1 MSTLEVNSIQPL
13 SSGSTITLGASG
25 KTLNIPSGCT
35 ISNSGSATGFG
46 KIGQVVQTKVTDQST
61 SSSDSYFDI
70 TGFTFNFTPSATTSN
85 VYLNCSIST
94 AVDNHSTHET
104 AIVMKLVRDSTDLQE
119 IVLHSNYGNWI
130 QSNYAFNFYDTAIS
144 TTSQVTY
151 KFQAKRILGGQS
163 IKFNSGYSTAT
174 NFQATFL
181 SALEILN

>member
-119 IVLHSNYGNWI
+119 VVLHSNYGNWI

-174 NFQATFL
+174 NFQASFL
-181 SALEILN
+181 TAMEVLA

>member
-1 MSTLEVNSIQPL
+1 MALNTLPATAFADDAITADKINL
-13 SSGSTITLGASG
+13 ANTFAFSGSVTG
-25 KTLNIPSGCT
+25 IPRV
-35 ISNSGSATGFG
+35 
-46 KIGQVVQTKVTDQST
+46 GQVVQTKVTDQST

-130 QSNYAFNFYDTAIS
+130 QENHAFNFYDTAIS

-151 KFQAKRILGGQS
+151 KFQAKRILSGQS

-174 NFQATFL
+174 NFQASFL
-181 SALEILN
+181 TAMEILA

>member
-1 MSTLEVNSIQPL
+1 MSSELRVDTIKLANGNSA
-13 SSGSTITLGASG
+13 TASG
-25 KTLNIPSGCT
+25 LGISG
-35 ISNSGSATGFG
+35 IG
-46 KIGQVVQTKVTDQST
+46 KIGQLVQTKVTDQST

-85 VYLNCSIST
+85 VYLNCSLST

-151 KFQAKRILGGQS
+151 KFQAKRILGGQT

-181 SALEILN
+181 TAMEVLA

>member
-151 KFQAKRILGGQS
+151 KFQAKRILGGQT

-181 SALEILN
+181 TAMEVLA